1 MKTLVLVMKI
11 IWRHRVRSMLTA
23 LGSAMAMFL
32 FCFVGSIQSGLDDLI
47 GQQEADRSLIVFQK
61 NKFCPATS
69 QLPEVYADAILEID
83 GVREVVPIQVFTNNC
98 RASLDVVVFY
108 GMPPEKVHEVRDF
121 TLASGSWDTFSSQQ
135 DAAVIGSA
143 VARRRGI
150 STGDTFSIGEYSVRV
165 AGIYDS
171 ENQAEE
177 NYIYTHLDYLQRGDD
192 ASSDGLVTQ
201 FEIVLRESADAAIVQ
216 EQVDTLFAVGQVE
229 TDTRMKGAFQQKS
242 LGDLMQMIRMS
253 GYLGYGCVGLLL
265 VLLMTTTLMS
275 VQDRIKEHAV
285 MKTLGYSR
293 SNVFSIVLLETAI
306 IGIIGGAIG
315 IAAAVM
321 AIISSGLAIGA
332 EAVTIAFTPSLD
344 LVLTG
349 GVLLALGSMVAG
361 IIPAWVA
368 SRTSIIGALH
378 AG

>member
-1 MKTLVLVMKI
+1 MKTLVLVLKI

-61 NKFCPATS
+61 DKFCPATS

-150 STGDTFSIGEYSVRV
+150 STGDTFSIGKYSVRV
-165 AGIYDS
+165 AGVYDS

-192 ASSDGLVTQ
+192 ANSDGLVTQ
-201 FEIVLRESADAAIVQ
+201 FEIVLRESADAAMVQ
-216 EQVDTLFAVGQVE
+216 EKVDTLFAVGQVE

-242 LGDLMQMIRMS
+242 LGDLMQVIRMS

-315 IAAAVM
+315 IAAAVI

-332 EAVTIAFTPSLD
+332 EAGTIAFTPSLD

-349 GVLLALGSMVAG
+349 GVLLAIGSMVAG

>member
-135 DAAVIGSA
+135 DAALIGSA
-143 VARRRGI
+143 VARRREI

-201 FEIVLRESADAAIVQ
+201 FEIVLRESADAAMVQ

>member
-1 MKTLVLVMKI
+1 MKI

-135 DAAVIGSA
+135 DAALIGSA
-143 VARRRGI
+143 VARRREI

-201 FEIVLRESADAAIVQ
+201 FEIVLRESADAAMVQ

>member
-1 MKTLVLVMKI
+1 MKTLVLVLKI

-121 TLASGSWDTFSSQQ
+121 TLASGCWDAFLSQQ

-143 VARRRGI
+143 IARRRGI
-150 STGDTFSIGEYSVRV
+150 SAGDTFSIGEYSVRV
-165 AGIYDS
+165 AGVYDS

-192 ASSDGLVTQ
+192 AKSDGLVTQ
-201 FEIVLRESADAAIVQ
+201 FEIVLRESADPAMVQ

-253 GYLGYGCVGLLL
+253 GYLGYGCFGLLL
-265 VLLMTTTLMS
+265 ILLMTTTLMS

-285 MKTLGYSR
+285 MKTLGYSQ

-349 GVLLALGSMVAG
+349 GVLLASGSMVAG

>member
-1 MKTLVLVMKI
+1 MKTLALVMKV

-108 GMPPEKVHEVRDF
+108 GMPPDKVQKVRDF
-121 TLASGSWDTFSSQQ
+121 TLASGSWGAFSSRQ

-150 STGDTFSIGEYSVRV
+150 TTGDTFSIGEYSVRV
-165 AGIYDS
+165 AGVYDS

-201 FEIVLRESADAAIVQ
+201 FEIVLSESADAATVQ

-293 SNVFSIVLLETAI
+293 SNIFSIVLMETAI
-306 IGIIGGAIG
+306 IGIVGGVIG

-349 GVLLALGSMVAG
+349 GMLLAIGSMIAG
-361 IIPAWVA
+361 LIPAWVA

>member
-61 NKFCPATS
+61 DKFCPATS

-135 DAAVIGSA
+135 DAALIGSA
-143 VARRRGI
+143 VARRREI

-201 FEIVLRESADAAIVQ
+201 FEIVLRESADAAMVQ

-349 GVLLALGSMVAG
+349 GVLLASGSMVAG

>member
-1 MKTLVLVMKI
+1 MKTFVLVMKI

-61 NKFCPATS
+61 DKFCPATS

-121 TLASGSWDTFSSQQ
+121 TLASGSWDAFLSQQ

-143 VARRRGI
+143 IARRRGI
-150 STGDTFSIGEYSVRV
+150 SAGDTFSIGEYSVRV

-192 ASSDGLVTQ
+192 AKSDGLVTQ
-201 FEIVLRESADAAIVQ
+201 FEIVLRESADPAMVQ

-265 VLLMTTTLMS
+265 ILLMTTTLMS

-285 MKTLGYSR
+285 MKTLGYSQ

-332 EAVTIAFTPSLD
+332 EAGTIAFTPSLD

-349 GVLLALGSMVAG
+349 GVLLASGSMVAG

>member
-121 TLASGSWDTFSSQQ
+121 TLASGSWDAFLSQQ

-143 VARRRGI
+143 IARRRGI
-150 STGDTFSIGEYSVRV
+150 SAGDTFSIGEYSVRV
-165 AGIYDS
+165 AGVYDS

-192 ASSDGLVTQ
+192 AKSDGLVTQ
-201 FEIVLRESADAAIVQ
+201 FEIVLRESADPVMVQ

-229 TDTRMKGAFQQKS
+229 TDTRMKVAFQQKS
-242 LGDLMQMIRMS
+242 LGDLMEMIRMS

-265 VLLMTTTLMS
+265 ILLMTTTLMS

-349 GVLLALGSMVAG
+349 GVLLASGSMVAG

>member
-1 MKTLVLVMKI
+1 
-11 IWRHRVRSMLTA
+11 MLTA

-121 TLASGSWDTFSSQQ
+121 TLASGSWDAFLSQQ

-143 VARRRGI
+143 IARRRGI
-150 STGDTFSIGEYSVRV
+150 SAGDTFSIGEYSVRV
-165 AGIYDS
+165 AGVYDS

-192 ASSDGLVTQ
+192 AKSDGLVTQ
-201 FEIVLRESADAAIVQ
+201 FEIVLRESADPAMVQ

-265 VLLMTTTLMS
+265 ILLMTTTLMS

-285 MKTLGYSR
+285 MKTLGYSQ

-349 GVLLALGSMVAG
+349 GVLLASGSMVAG

-368 SRTSIIGALH
+368 SRTSIISALH

>member
-1 MKTLVLVMKI
+1 MKTLVLVLKI

-61 NKFCPATS
+61 DKFCPATS

-150 STGDTFSIGEYSVRV
+150 STGDTFSIGKYSVRV
-165 AGIYDS
+165 AGVYDS

-192 ASSDGLVTQ
+192 AKSDGLVTQ
-201 FEIVLRESADAAIVQ
+201 FEIVLRESADPAMVQ

-242 LGDLMQMIRMS
+242 LGDLMQVIRMS

-315 IAAAVM
+315 IAAAVI
-321 AIISSGLAIGA
+321 AIISTGLAIGA

-349 GVLLALGSMVAG
+349 GVLLAIGSMVAG

>member
-1 MKTLVLVMKI
+1 MKTLVLVLKI

-121 TLASGSWDTFSSQQ
+121 TLASGSWDAFLSQQ

-143 VARRRGI
+143 IARRRGI
-150 STGDTFSIGEYSVRV
+150 SAGDTFSIGEYSVRG
-165 AGIYDS
+165 AGVYDS

-192 ASSDGLVTQ
+192 AKSDGLVTQ
-201 FEIVLRESADAAIVQ
+201 FEIVLRESADPVMVQ

-265 VLLMTTTLMS
+265 ILLMTTTLMS

-349 GVLLALGSMVAG
+349 GLLLASGSMVAG

>member
-135 DAAVIGSA
+135 DAALIGSA
-143 VARRRGI
+143 VARRRKI

-201 FEIVLRESADAAIVQ
+201 FEIVLRESADAAMVQ

-349 GVLLALGSMVAG
+349 GVLLASGSMVAG

>member
-11 IWRHRVRSMLTA
+11 IWRHRVRSILTA

-135 DAAVIGSA
+135 DAALIGSA
-143 VARRRGI
+143 VARRREI

-201 FEIVLRESADAAIVQ
+201 FEIVLRESADAAMVQ

-349 GVLLALGSMVAG
+349 GVLLATGSMVAG

>member
-121 TLASGSWDTFSSQQ
+121 TLASGSWDAFLSQQ

-143 VARRRGI
+143 IARRRGI
-150 STGDTFSIGEYSVRV
+150 SAGDTFSIGEYSVRV
-165 AGIYDS
+165 AGVYDS

-192 ASSDGLVTQ
+192 AKSDGLVTQ
-201 FEIVLRESADAAIVQ
+201 FEIVLRESADPVMVQ

-265 VLLMTTTLMS
+265 ILLMTTTLMS

-285 MKTLGYSR
+285 MKTLGYSQ

-349 GVLLALGSMVAG
+349 GVLLASGSMVAG

>member
-135 DAAVIGSA
+135 DAALIGSP
-143 VARRRGI
+143 VARRRKI

-265 VLLMTTTLMS
+265 ILLMTTTLMS

-285 MKTLGYSR
+285 MKTLGYSQ

-349 GVLLALGSMVAG
+349 GVLLASGSMVAG

-368 SRTSIIGALH
+368 SRTSIISALH

>member
-135 DAAVIGSA
+135 DAALIGSA
-143 VARRRGI
+143 VARRREI

-201 FEIVLRESADAAIVQ
+201 FEIVLRESADAAMVQ

-265 VLLMTTTLMS
+265 ILLMTTTLMS

>member
-135 DAAVIGSA
+135 DAALIGSA
-143 VARRRGI
+143 VARRRKI

-265 VLLMTTTLMS
+265 ILLMTTTLMS

>member
-1 MKTLVLVMKI
+1 MKTFVLVMKI

-121 TLASGSWDTFSSQQ
+121 TLASGSWDAFLSQQ

-143 VARRRGI
+143 IARRRGI
-150 STGDTFSIGEYSVRV
+150 SAGDTFSIGEYSVRV
-165 AGIYDS
+165 AGVYDS

-192 ASSDGLVTQ
+192 AKSDGLVTQ
-201 FEIVLRESADAAIVQ
+201 FEIVLRESADPAMVQ

-265 VLLMTTTLMS
+265 ILLMTTTLMS

-285 MKTLGYSR
+285 MKTLGYSQ

-349 GVLLALGSMVAG
+349 GVLLASGSMVAG

-368 SRTSIIGALH
+368 SRTSIISALH

>member
-121 TLASGSWDTFSSQQ
+121 TLASGSWDAFLSQQ

-143 VARRRGI
+143 IARRRGI
-150 STGDTFSIGEYSVRV
+150 SAGDTFSIGEYSVRV
-165 AGIYDS
+165 AGVYDS

-192 ASSDGLVTQ
+192 AKSDGLVTQ
-201 FEIVLRESADAAIVQ
+201 FEIVLRESADPAMVQ

-253 GYLGYGCVGLLL
+253 GYL
-265 VLLMTTTLMS
+265 
-275 VQDRIKEHAV
+275 
-285 MKTLGYSR
+285 
-293 SNVFSIVLLETAI
+293 
-306 IGIIGGAIG
+306 
-315 IAAAVM
+315 
-321 AIISSGLAIGA
+321 
-332 EAVTIAFTPSLD
+332 
-344 LVLTG
+344 
-349 GVLLALGSMVAG
+349 
-361 IIPAWVA
+361 
-368 SRTSIIGALH
+368 
-378 AG
+378 

>member
-11 IWRHRVRSMLTA
+11 IWRHRVRSILTA

-135 DAAVIGSA
+135 DAALIGSA
-143 VARRRGI
+143 VARRREI

-201 FEIVLRESADAAIVQ
+201 FEIVLRESADAAMVQ

>member
-135 DAAVIGSA
+135 DAALIGSA
-143 VARRRGI
+143 VARRRKI

-201 FEIVLRESADAAIVQ
+201 FEIVLRESADAAMVQ

-265 VLLMTTTLMS
+265 ILLMTTTLMS

-285 MKTLGYSR
+285 MKTLGYSQ

>member
-1 MKTLVLVMKI
+1 M
-11 IWRHRVRSMLTA
+11 RSALTA
-23 LGSAMAMFL
+23 FGSAMAMFL

-47 GQQEADRSLIVFQK
+47 GQQEADRSLVVFQK

-69 QLPEVYADAILEID
+69 RLPEVYGDTISEID
-83 GVREVVPIQVFTNNC
+83 GVKEVVPIQVFTNNC

-108 GMPPEKVHEVRDF
+108 GMPSEQVLSVRDF
-121 TLASGSWDTFSSQQ
+121 TLSSGSWDTFHSRQ
-135 DAAVIGSA
+135 DAALIGSA
-143 VARRRGI
+143 VGRRRGI
-150 STGDTFSIGEYSVRV
+150 TTGDTFSIGEYSVRV
-165 AGIYDS
+165 AGVFES

-177 NYIYTHLDYLQRGDD
+177 NYIYTHLDYLQRGDN
-192 ASSDGLVTQ
+192 ASGDGLVTQ
-201 FEIVLRESADAAIVQ
+201 FEIALTESADAIRIQ

-229 TDTRMKGAFQQKS
+229 TDTRLKGAFQQKS

-253 GYLGYGCVGLLL
+253 GYLGYGCVVLLL

-293 SNVFSIVLLETAI
+293 SNVFLIVLLETTI
-306 IGIIGGAIG
+306 IGVVGGIVG
-315 IAAAVM
+315 IASAVI

-332 EAVTIAFTPSLD
+332 EAVTIAFTPSVE

-349 GVLLALGSMVAG
+349 GVLLAVGSMIAG
-361 IIPAWVA
+361 VIPAWVA

-378 AG
+378 AA

>member
-1 MKTLVLVMKI
+1 MKTLVLVLKI

-121 TLASGSWDTFSSQQ
+121 TLASGSWDAFLSQQ

-143 VARRRGI
+143 IARRRGI
-150 STGDTFSIGEYSVRV
+150 SAGDTFSIGEYSVRV
-165 AGIYDS
+165 AGVYDS

-192 ASSDGLVTQ
+192 AKSDGLVTQ
-201 FEIVLRESADAAIVQ
+201 FEIVLRESADPVMVQ

-265 VLLMTTTLMS
+265 ILLMTTTLMS

-285 MKTLGYSR
+285 MKTLGYSQ

-349 GVLLALGSMVAG
+349 GLLLASGSMVAG

>member
-121 TLASGSWDTFSSQQ
+121 TLASGSWDAFLSQQ

-143 VARRRGI
+143 IARRRGI
-150 STGDTFSIGEYSVRV
+150 SAGDTFSIGEYSVRV
-165 AGIYDS
+165 AGVYDS

-192 ASSDGLVTQ
+192 AKSDGLVTQ
-201 FEIVLRESADAAIVQ
+201 FEIVLRESADPAMVQ

-265 VLLMTTTLMS
+265 ILLMTTTLMS

-285 MKTLGYSR
+285 MKTLGYSQ

-349 GVLLALGSMVAG
+349 GVLLASGSMVAG

-368 SRTSIIGALH
+368 SRTSIISALH

>member
-1 MKTLVLVMKI
+1 MKTLVLVLKI

-201 FEIVLRESADAAIVQ
+201 FEIVLRESADAAMVQ

>member
-135 DAAVIGSA
+135 DAALIGSA
-143 VARRRGI
+143 VARRRKI

-201 FEIVLRESADAAIVQ
+201 FEIVLRESADAAMVQ

-349 GVLLALGSMVAG
+349 GVLLATGSMVAG

>member
-121 TLASGSWDTFSSQQ
+121 TLASGSWDAFLSQQ

-143 VARRRGI
+143 IARRRGI
-150 STGDTFSIGEYSVRV
+150 SAGDTFSIGEYSVRV
-165 AGIYDS
+165 AGVYDS

-192 ASSDGLVTQ
+192 AKSDGLVTQ
-201 FEIVLRESADAAIVQ
+201 FEIVLRESADPVMVQ

-265 VLLMTTTLMS
+265 ILLMTTTLMS

-349 GVLLALGSMVAG
+349 GVLLASGSMVAG

>member
-135 DAAVIGSA
+135 DAALIGSA
-143 VARRRGI
+143 VARRRKI

-253 GYLGYGCVGLLL
+253 GYLGHGCVGLLL

>member
-11 IWRHRVRSMLTA
+11 IWRHRVRSILTA

-61 NKFCPATS
+61 DKFCPATS

-135 DAAVIGSA
+135 DAALIGSA
-143 VARRRGI
+143 VARRREI

-201 FEIVLRESADAAIVQ
+201 FEIVLRESADAAMVQ

>member
-121 TLASGSWDTFSSQQ
+121 TLASGSWDAFLSQQ

-143 VARRRGI
+143 IARRRGI
-150 STGDTFSIGEYSVRV
+150 SAGDTFSIGEYSVRV
-165 AGIYDS
+165 AGVYDS

-192 ASSDGLVTQ
+192 AKSDGLVTQ
-201 FEIVLRESADAAIVQ
+201 FEIVLRESADPAMVQ

-265 VLLMTTTLMS
+265 ILLMTTTLMS

-285 MKTLGYSR
+285 MKTLGYSQ

-349 GVLLALGSMVAG
+349 GVLLASGSMVAG

>member
-1 MKTLVLVMKI
+1 MKTLVLVLKI

-61 NKFCPATS
+61 DKFCPATS

-150 STGDTFSIGEYSVRV
+150 STGDTFSIGKYSVRV
-165 AGIYDS
+165 AGVYDS

-192 ASSDGLVTQ
+192 ANSDGLVTQ
-201 FEIVLRESADAAIVQ
+201 FEIVLRESADAAMVQ
-216 EQVDTLFAVGQVE
+216 EKVDTLFAVGQVE

-242 LGDLMQMIRMS
+242 LGDLMQVIRMS

-315 IAAAVM
+315 IAAAVI
-321 AIISSGLAIGA
+321 AIISTGLAIGA

-349 GVLLALGSMVAG
+349 GVLLAIGSMVAG

>member
-1 MKTLVLVMKI
+1 MKTLVLVLKI

-121 TLASGSWDTFSSQQ
+121 TLASGSWDAFLSQQ

-143 VARRRGI
+143 IARRRGI
-150 STGDTFSIGEYSVRV
+150 SAGDTFSIGEYSVRV
-165 AGIYDS
+165 AGVYDS

-192 ASSDGLVTQ
+192 AKSDGLVTQ
-201 FEIVLRESADAAIVQ
+201 FEIVLRESADPVMVQ

-265 VLLMTTTLMS
+265 ILLMTTTLMS

-285 MKTLGYSR
+285 MKTLGYSQ

-349 GVLLALGSMVAG
+349 GVLLASGSMVAG

>member
-135 DAAVIGSA
+135 DAALIGSA
-143 VARRRGI
+143 VARRRKI

-201 FEIVLRESADAAIVQ
+201 FEIVLRESADAAMVQ

>member
-1 MKTLVLVMKI
+1 MKTFVLVMKI

-61 NKFCPATS
+61 DKFCPATS

-150 STGDTFSIGEYSVRV
+150 STGDTFSIGKYSVRV
-165 AGIYDS
+165 AGVYDS

-192 ASSDGLVTQ
+192 ANSDGLVTQ
-201 FEIVLRESADAAIVQ
+201 FEIVLRESADAAMVQ

-253 GYLGYGCVGLLL
+253 GYLGHGCVGLLL

-315 IAAAVM
+315 IAAAVI

-349 GVLLALGSMVAG
+349 GVLLAIGSMVAG

>member
-135 DAAVIGSA
+135 DAALIGSA
-143 VARRRGI
+143 VARRRKI

-265 VLLMTTTLMS
+265 ILLMTTTLMS

-285 MKTLGYSR
+285 MKTLGYSQ

-349 GVLLALGSMVAG
+349 GVLLASGSMVAG

-368 SRTSIIGALH
+368 SRTSIISALH

>member
-135 DAAVIGSA
+135 DAALIGSA
-143 VARRRGI
+143 VARRREI

-201 FEIVLRESADAAIVQ
+201 FEIVLRESADAAMVQ

-349 GVLLALGSMVAG
+349 GVLLATGSMVAG

>member
-1 MKTLVLVMKI
+1 MKTLVLVLKI

-121 TLASGSWDTFSSQQ
+121 TLASGSWDAFLSQQ

-143 VARRRGI
+143 IARRRGI
-150 STGDTFSIGEYSVRV
+150 SAGDTFSIGEYSVRV
-165 AGIYDS
+165 AGVYDS

-192 ASSDGLVTQ
+192 AKSDGLVTQ
-201 FEIVLRESADAAIVQ
+201 FEIVLRESADPAMVQ

-265 VLLMTTTLMS
+265 ILLMTTTLMS

-285 MKTLGYSR
+285 MKTLGYSQ

-349 GVLLALGSMVAG
+349 GVLLASGSMVAG

-368 SRTSIIGALH
+368 SRTSIISALH